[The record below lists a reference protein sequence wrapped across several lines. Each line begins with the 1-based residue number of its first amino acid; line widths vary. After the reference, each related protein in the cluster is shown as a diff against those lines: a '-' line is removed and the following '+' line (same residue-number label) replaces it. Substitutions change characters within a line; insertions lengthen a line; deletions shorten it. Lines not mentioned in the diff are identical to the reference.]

1 MANERIGNRY
11 AKSLLEL
18 SKSEGI
24 SAEVASDMDAVGQIL
39 EDNENLSLAL
49 TSPIIQ
55 PSKKIKILADVFG
68 GKVNPMT
75 LEFFN
80 LCIRKGRSDLIESV
94 IHSYHKLYKIDQGI
108 SEVTV
113 HSAVEMSEDNLN
125 AIRSK
130 LEKSGRVLEK
140 VEFKKVIDPS
150 LIGGFVLDLGD
161 TRYDASV
168 AGRIKSVRQKF
179 K

>member
-1 MANERIGNRY
+1 MAYERIGSRY

-18 SKSEGI
+18 SKSQGLE
-24 SAEVASDMDAVGQIL
+24 AAVASDMDAVGQTL
-39 EDNENLSLAL
+39 EANPELNAAL
-49 TSPIIQ
+49 KSPIIQ
-55 PSKKIKILADVFG
+55 PSKKEKILDEVFG
-68 GKVNPMT
+68 GKINPMT

-80 LCIRKGRSDLIESV
+80 LCIRKGRSDLIDAV
-94 IHSYHKLYKIDQGI
+94 IPSFHRLYKIDQGI
-108 SEVTV
+108 SEVVV
-113 HSAVEMSEDNLN
+113 HSAVEMSEENLN

-130 LEKSGRVLEK
+130 LENTGKVLEK
-140 VEFKKVIDPS
+140 IEFKNVIDPS

-168 AGRIKSVRQKF
+168 VGRLKSIRQKF